1 MFREW
6 ELPSSAMGKSSG
18 KKGFGVLEKG
28 KARPVKV
35 NTVFHACSISKMFTA
50 AGGSETGAGGQAG
63 TGG

>member
-35 NTVFHACSISKMFTA
+35 NTVFPCLFDQQDVYRC
-50 AGGSETGAGGQAG
+50 GGL
-63 TGG
+63 